1 MVSLDNHP
9 FQVITSDFVPI
20 KPYSANWIFVA
31 IGQRYDVVI
40 TANQTSGNCKLSWV
54 VMLYTTDTSRLVPG

>member
-20 KPYSANWIFVA
+20 KPYYADWIFLG

-40 TANQTSGNCKLSWV
+40 NANQTSGNCKQNGRDVCFGLGSHV
-54 VMLYTTDTSRLVPG
+54 LTSI